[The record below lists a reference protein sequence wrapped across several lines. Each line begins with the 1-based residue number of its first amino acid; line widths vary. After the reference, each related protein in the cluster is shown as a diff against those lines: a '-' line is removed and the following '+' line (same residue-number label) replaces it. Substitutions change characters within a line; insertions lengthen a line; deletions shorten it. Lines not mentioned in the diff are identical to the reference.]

1 LILLAPPVGA
11 MCSAVSACLLLAR
24 FSCESSLEL
33 RDQSRQGFRLFI
45 RGEVAA
51 GQTLDPK
58 TEHFQPFLR
67 EVHLPVFKGIFV
79 AAAYQERELIAISL
93 EEVTE
98 VEPVALRFVIRHEAG
113 RCA

>member
-1 LILLAPPVGA
+1 
-11 MCSAVSACLLLAR
+11 M
-24 FSCESSLEL
+24 
-33 RDQSRQGFRLFI
+33 
-45 RGEVAA
+45 AA

-58 TEHFQPFLR
+58 TERFQPFLR
-67 EVHLPVFKGIFV
+67 EVHLPMFKGIFV

-113 RCA
+113 CCG